1 MSKQEFP
8 PGSDEKR
15 IQSLLAE
22 LDQRTEDEWV
32 VGDEAA
38 AAEGDDQAV
47 VRVPV
52 ALLPAVRRLLAG
64 HKTAS

>member
-8 PGSDEKR
+8 PGWDEKR

-47 VRVPV
+47 VTVPV
-52 ALLPAVRRLLAG
+52 ALLPAVRRLLAS